1 MTMDHAPDRFVP
13 VVDLSEG
20 HTPHGRAAVAAAIGR
35 ACERS
40 GFYVVVG
47 HGVPQD
53 LVRRMHEVTRAFFA
67 LPDAEKDRVAHRP
80 GVSGYRRLGGTT
92 AHSIDR
98 PSPPD
103 LCEAFA
109 VHVTG
114 DLDAAERARL
124 GDRWATWTLA
134 NVWPERP
141 PGFRE
146 TWQAY
151 LAAVRELAAD
161 LMRLSALALG
171 LDEEFFADKF
181 DHDGS
186 SLAANHYY
194 PQPRPPLPGQLR
206 RGPHTDFGA
215 LTVLH
220 QEDGRGGLQVADRD
234 GRWRD
239 VAAVPGGFVVNIGD
253 LMALWTGGRWVST
266 MHRVVNPPPGD
277 ASSRLSIPFFYLPN
291 HDAVVEPPHS
301 LGTAG
306 TGRPAASVTAG
317 PWMSGKLRKLFAAS

>member
-1 MTMDHAPDRFVP
+1 MEHAPGGFVP
-13 VVDLSEG
+13 VIDLSDR

-35 ACERS
+35 ACEES

-47 HGVPQD
+47 HDVPRD
-53 LVRRMHEVTRAFFA
+53 LIRRMHAVTRAFFE
-67 LPDAEKDRVAHRP
+67 LPDTEKDKVAHRP

-114 DLDAAERARL
+114 DLDTAERARL

-141 PGFRE
+141 ADFRDV
-146 TWQAY
+146 WLAY
-151 LAAVRELAAD
+151 LAAVRDLAAD

-194 PQPRPPLPGQLR
+194 PPPPHPLPGQLR

-220 QEDGRGGLQVADRD
+220 QQDDRGGLQVLDGD

-239 VAAVPGGFVVNIGD
+239 VAAVPGSFVVNLGD

-277 ASSRLSIPFFYLPN
+277 TSSRLSVPFFYLPN
-291 HDAVVEPPHS
+291 HDAVVQSPPH
-301 LGTAG
+301 LAPDPGGAPPE
-306 TGRPAASVTAG
+306 RVTAG
-317 PWMSGKLRKLFAAS
+317 PWMSRKLRKLFATAG